1 MEQAQTYIYEFDD
14 FRVDP
19 GRRLLL
25 ERDGR
30 PLPLTPKAFDTLIYM
45 VQHTDVV
52 LDKETLMKAI
62 WADTAVEENN
72 LTQCISA
79 LRRALGEK
87 RAEHRYIVTVPGQGY
102 RFVAPVNRHKLPV
115 IAS

>member
-1 MEQAQTYIYEFDD
+1 MEQTQTYIYEFDD

-25 ERDGR
+25 GRDGR
-30 PLPLTPKAFDTLIYM
+30 PLALTPKALDTLIYL

-52 LDKETLMKAI
+52 LGKQTLMRAI

-72 LTQCISA
+72 LNHCSSA
-79 LRRALGEK
+79 LRRVLGEN
-87 RAEHRYIVTVPGQGY
+87 RAEHLTLS
-102 RFVAPVNRHKLPV
+102 RFQDGPIGSLHP
-115 IAS
+115 